1 MKKTLL
7 ATSALIGASVLVA
20 GAANAGEAPV
30 VSFSGALSYEYIF
43 DDNDARA
50 ANGSDGHVITANE
63 QQSELVWDARGTA
76 DNGLEYGANIQWR
89 AMGVG
94 AAAGAFDEAY
104 LDFRGSWG
112 RLFIGAED
120 GVDGLI
126 IPDANGIQVGT
137 WGTDGNGA
145 IRADNSIST
154 VGATTSLAYYH
165 DPIHYSGD
173 SNKIGYLTPSF
184 SGFQAGVSFAPD
196 PGDTARSNFADGG
209 NAATHGT
216 NNVELAAAYN
226 GDFGGVGVG
235 IGGSYGF
242 ADGNQGGTQSSVN
255 GVEDVSS
262 WRVGASISVAGFSFA
277 ADYLDNGDSLCSSAV
292 GSQCDAGD
300 GWAVGAAYSFGPG
313 AISASWQTSD
323 ETNTAGTD
331 IEVDVFHAGLNYQV
345 AEGLSARINGY
356 HFSSESTAVAND
368 PDSTVVIVGTRVT
381 F

>member
-7 ATSALIGASVLVA
+7 ATSALIGASVVAA

-94 AAAGAFDEAY
+94 LGAGAFDEAY

-154 VGATTSLAYYH
+154 VGASTALAYYH
-165 DPIHYSGD
+165 DPIHYTGD

-184 SGFQAGVSFAPD
+184 SGFQAGVSFTPD
-196 PGDTARSNFADGG
+196 SGDSGRSNFTDNNVT
-209 NAATHGT
+209 NA
-216 NNVELAAAYN
+216 VELAAAYN
-226 GDFGGVGVG
+226 GDFDG
-235 IGGSYGF
+235 IGIGLGASYGF
-242 ADGNQGGTQSSVN
+242 ADGNQAGTTNSVN
-255 GVEDVSS
+255 GVEDISS

-300 GWAVGAAYSFGPG
+300 GWSVGAAYSFGPG

-323 ETNTAGTD
+323 QTNTAGTD
-331 IEVDVFHAGLNYQV
+331 IEVDVFHAGLNYQI

-356 HFSSESTAVAND
+356 HFSAESTAVAND
-368 PDSTVVIVGTRVT
+368 PDSTVVVVGTRVT

>member
-7 ATSALIGASVLVA
+7 ATSALIGASVLAA

-43 DDNDARA
+43 VDNDVRGATTQ
-50 ANGSDGHVITANE
+50 DGHILTANE

-89 AMGVG
+89 AMGVD
-94 AAAGAFDEAY
+94 AAPGAFDEAY

-112 RLFIGAED
+112 RLYIGSED

-126 IPDANGIQVGT
+126 IPDANGVQVGT

-145 IRADNSIST
+145 NRAETAMNT
-154 VGATTSLAYYH
+154 VGADTGLQYYH
-165 DPIHYSGD
+165 DPAHYTGD
-173 SNKIGYLTPSF
+173 SAKIGYLTPSF
-184 SGFQAGVSFAPD
+184 GGFQAGVSFAPD
-196 PGDTARSNFADGG
+196 PSDDTRSDFTADGTSNG
-209 NAATHGT
+209 
-216 NNVELAAAYN
+216 VELAAAYN
-226 GDFGGVGVG
+226 GDFSGVGFG
-235 IGGSYGF
+235 IGASYGF
-242 ADGNQGGTQSSVN
+242 ADSNNTVS
-255 GVEDVSS
+255 GVELEDIES
-262 WRVGASISVAGFSFA
+262 WRIGASISVAGFSFA
-277 ADYLDNGDSLCSSAV
+277 ADYVDNGDSGCNANSAV
-292 GSQCDAGD
+292 CDDGD

-313 AISASWQTSD
+313 AVSASWQTAE
-323 ETNTAGTD
+323 ETNNAGAT
-331 IEVDVFHAGLNYQV
+331 IEVDILHAGLNYQV

-356 HFSSESTAVAND
+356 HIEGESTAVAND

>member
-50 ANGSDGHVITANE
+50 ANSTDGHVITANE

-112 RLFIGAED
+112 RLFLGAED
-120 GVDGLI
+120 GVDGLLV
-126 IPDANGIQVGT
+126 PDANGIQVGT

-145 IRADNSIST
+145 IRADNSIAT

-165 DPIHYSGD
+165 DPLGYTGD
-173 SNKIGYLTPSF
+173 ANKIGYLTPSF
-184 SGFQAGVSFAPD
+184 SGFQAGVSFTPD
-196 PGDTARSNFADGG
+196 VGDTARSNFVDGAG
-209 NAATHGT
+209 GAVGLNAWD
-216 NNVELAAAYN
+216 LAAAYN
-226 GDFGGVGVG
+226 GDFSGIGIG
-235 IGGSYGF
+235 IGGSYQF
-242 ADGNQGGTQSSVN
+242 ADGNQSAATSSAA
-255 GVEDVSS
+255 GVEDISS

-277 ADYLDNGDSLCSSAV
+277 ADYLDNGDSLCPTNSAV
-292 GSQCDAGD
+292 CDSGD
-300 GWAVGAAYSFGPG
+300 GWSLGAAYSFGPG
-313 AISASWQTSD
+313 AISASWQTSE
-323 ETNTAGTD
+323 ETNTAGAN
-331 IEVDVFHAGLNYQV
+331 IEVDVLHAGINYQV

-356 HFSSESTAVAND
+356 RFSSESTAVAND

>member
-7 ATSALIGASVLVA
+7 ATSALIGASVLAA

-30 VSFSGALSYEYIF
+30 VSFSGALAYEYIF
-43 DDNDARA
+43 TDNENRA
-50 ANGSDGHVITANE
+50 AEGHDGHVITANE

-89 AMGVG
+89 WAR
-94 AAAGAFDEAY
+94 ADHNFDEAY

-112 RLFIGAED
+112 RMFLGAED

-126 IPDANGIQVGT
+126 VPDVNGIQVGT

-145 IRADNSIST
+145 ARAETTMDVIGVST
-154 VGATTSLAYYH
+154 ASGYYH
-165 DPIHYSGD
+165 DPAHYAGD

-184 SGFQAGVSFAPD
+184 GGFQAGVSFAPD
-196 PGDTARSNFADGG
+196 TGDEFQANFAKGS
-209 NAATHGT
+209 AH
-216 NNVELAAAYN
+216 NVTELAAAYN
-226 GDFGGVGVG
+226 GEFSGVGFG

-242 ADGNQGGTQSSVN
+242 GDANGSGTGTAS
-255 GVEDVSS
+255 GVAIEDIEA
-262 WRVGASISVAGFSFA
+262 WRIGASVSVAGFSFA
-277 ADYLDNGDSLCSSAV
+277 ADYLDNGDSSCNATSAT
-292 GSQCDAGD
+292 CDAGD
-300 GWAVGAAYSFGPG
+300 GWSVGAAYSFGP
-313 AISASWQTSD
+313 AAVSAAWQTFD
-323 ETNTAGTD
+323 QTLNNGADVEL
-331 IEVDVFHAGLNYQV
+331 DVFHAGLNYQV

-356 HFSSESTAVAND
+356 HLSGESTAVAND